1 MKKTRNLT
9 QTVYSAVLDLMLS
22 GRLLPG
28 QKLQF
33 LDLAQKF
40 KVSRT
45 PVNIA
50 LSMLAKDGFLR
61 FTPNCGYVVNRLDRQ
76 EVVSLLA
83 MKETLEQGFLP
94 RAVTDVSEI
103 DLFVVKGHMIECER
117 AIAEKND
124 VRTLLAD
131 LDFHFALLA
140 PTGNLVLLESYRRLC
155 HLLLVG
161 YRLELLSFV
170 DAARMVREHRLIFAA
185 LSDRDAE
192 TFEQA
197 LATHWFLHGEECRQ
211 VATRSGKGRSF
222 SSEGQ
227 HLVTTAL
234 PQSVAVFQ

>member
-61 FTPNCGYVVNRLDRQ
+61 FTPNCGYVVNRLERQ

-94 RAVTDVSEI
+94 RAVTNVSEV

-117 AIAEKND
+117 AAAEKND

-192 TFEQA
+192 TLVQA
-197 LATHWFLHGEECRQ
+197 LAAHQFLHDEERRPVSMLATARGE
-211 VATRSGKGRSF
+211 TFLG
-222 SSEGQ
+222 GQ
-227 HLVTTAL
+227 HRAETAS
-234 PQSVAVFQ
+234 QSLGVLQ